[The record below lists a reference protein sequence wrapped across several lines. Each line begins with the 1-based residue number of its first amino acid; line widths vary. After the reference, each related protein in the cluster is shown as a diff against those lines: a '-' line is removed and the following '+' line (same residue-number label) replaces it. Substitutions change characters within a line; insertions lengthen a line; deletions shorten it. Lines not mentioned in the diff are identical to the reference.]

1 MAHCCNR
8 SPSTVIQA
16 DLRWSDHVG
25 AKLKKA
31 RRELFQLRRIRNT
44 LYKPALVS
52 VYTIYIRPILEYGS
66 LVLSSLSQ
74 TSNDRLESLQWHAGR
89 VCLGLP
95 LFEPSHHSSV
105 LHHTSLPTL
114 SCRHQYRQLVFA
126 HALVHG
132 RVPHHLRNTIRPDF
146 AQRSH
151 HDHHDLRQQ
160 RTYVIPTTRATHHR
174 DSPVNNASHH
184 YNNLPKDL
192 TSIVDAL
199 TFKQAITPLI
209 LSSICTCSA
218 HSDLH

>member
-1 MAHCCNR
+1 M
-8 SPSTVIQA
+8 
-16 DLRWSDHVG
+16 W
-25 AKLKKA
+25 AKNKKA
-31 RRELFQLRRIRNT
+31 RRELFQLQRISNT

-74 TSNDRLESLQWHAGR
+74 TSHDRLESLQRHAGR

-95 LFEPSHHSSV
+95 LFEPTHHSTL

-114 SCRHQYRQLVFA
+114 SSCRQYRQLVFA

-132 RVPHHLRNTIRPDF
+132 RVPYHLRNISRPDF

-151 HDHHDLRQQ
+151 HDLRRQ
-160 RTYVIPTTRATHHR
+160 RTYAIPTTRTTRHR
-174 DSPVNNASHH
+174 DSPVNNAAHH
-184 YNNLPKDL
+184 YNNLPQDL

-199 TFKQAITPLI
+199 TFK
-209 LSSICTCSA
+209 
-218 HSDLH
+218 